1 MNSKNTIEEVLQSL
15 ENIQRAE
22 PSPFLYTRI
31 KGRMIR
37 NQKSL
42 LNIILHTVITPK
54 FVLCITCIVII
65 INGYFLSNK
74 IKEQSALAE
83 KAQPIAVEYV
93 HQSLN
98 PYETTND
105 SPQ

>member
-1 MNSKNTIEEVLQSL
+1 MNSKITIEEVLQSL
-15 ENIQRAE
+15 EKIQRAE

-31 KGRMIR
+31 KGRMIQ
-37 NQKSL
+37 NEKGL
-42 LNIILHTVITPK
+42 FNKILQVVISPK
-54 FVLCITCIVII
+54 FVLALTCIMIV

-74 IKEQSALAE
+74 VMGQTASIE
-83 KAQPIAVEYV
+83 KTQPIAVEYV

-98 PYETTND
+98 PYETIND

>member
-1 MNSKNTIEEVLQSL
+1 MNSKNTIEEVHQSL
-15 ENIQRAE
+15 DKIQRAE
-22 PSPFLYTRI
+22 PAPFLYTRI
-31 KGRMIR
+31 KGRMMR
-37 NQKSL
+37 NEKSPF
-42 LNIILHTVITPK
+42 NIILHAFITPK
-54 FVLCITCIVII
+54 FVLALTCIII
-65 INGYFLSNK
+65 VINGYFLSNK
-74 IKEQSALAE
+74 IKERSAIVE